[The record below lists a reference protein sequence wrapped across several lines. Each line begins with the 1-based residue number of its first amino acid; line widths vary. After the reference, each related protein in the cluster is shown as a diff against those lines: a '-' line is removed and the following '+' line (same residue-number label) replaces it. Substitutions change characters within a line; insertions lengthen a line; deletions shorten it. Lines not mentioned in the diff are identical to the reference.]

1 MSIFEFLFGKRNN
14 KTANVARDR
23 LQIIIAQQRDVR
35 DESNSTPDYLPML
48 QKELL
53 EVLSKYVQIKLDD
66 INISHE
72 KRDGIDMLELNITLP
87 ENKRIEANVASVSD
101 STPNANANP
110 QQQEE
115 YKLEQS

>member
-1 MSIFEFLFGKRNN
+1 MSIFEFLFGKRSN

-23 LQIIIAQQRDVR
+23 LQIIIAQERNTRDA
-35 DESNSTPDYLPML
+35 ENETPDYLPTL

-53 EVLSKYVQIKLDD
+53 EVLSKYVKIELND

-87 ENKRIEANVASVSD
+87 ESKRVDNSNDLPLPSAES
-101 STPNANANP
+101 
-110 QQQEE
+110 
-115 YKLEQS
+115 

>member
-87 ENKRIEANVASVSD
+87 ENKRIEANVTSVSD
-101 STPNANANP
+101 STPNAS
-110 QQQEE
+110 QQEE

>member
-23 LQIIIAQQRDVR
+23 LQIIIAQERNTRDT
-35 DESNSTPDYLPML
+35 ENETPDYLPTL

-53 EVLSKYVQIKLDD
+53 EVLSKYVKIELND

-87 ENKRIEANVASVSD
+87 ESKRVDNTTSELPTPTAEA
-101 STPNANANP
+101 
-110 QQQEE
+110 
-115 YKLEQS
+115 

>member
-23 LQIIIAQQRDVR
+23 LQIIIAQERNTRDT
-35 DESNSTPDYLPML
+35 ENETPDYLPTL

-53 EVLSKYVQIKLDD
+53 EVLSKYVKIELND

-87 ENKRIEANVASVSD
+87 ESKRVDNTASELPTPTAEA
-101 STPNANANP
+101 
-110 QQQEE
+110 
-115 YKLEQS
+115 

>member
-1 MSIFEFLFGKRNN
+1 MSIFEFLFGKRNQ

-23 LQIIIAQQRDVR
+23 LQIIIAQERNTHNTDN
-35 DESNSTPDYLPML
+35 DTPDYLPTL

-53 EVLSKYVQIKLDD
+53 EVLSKYVKIELND

-87 ENKRIEANVASVSD
+87 ESKRTDVSSD
-101 STPNANANP
+101 LPLPTQAES
-110 QQQEE
+110 
-115 YKLEQS
+115 